1 MRWITSLR
9 LRVRSLVQG
18 RQVDRELDEELQ
30 YHFDHLVDGFVASGA
45 SLEEARYA
53 AQREMGAIEQR
64 KEECRDA
71 RGVNLIEHLRQDVA
85 SALRGLRNSPAF
97 AFVAI
102 VSLALGIGGNT
113 AIFSLWNGLLH
124 SPLPSVRNPQELV
137 ILSNPAESGSW
148 TGRVN
153 GIRSWLTYGEFEQL
167 RDQAASFS
175 AVMATQS
182 SLNEF
187 QARVDRGGEHLVKG
201 RLVSA
206 AFFETLGATP
216 AIGRFFGIDD
226 DGADSRSVV
235 ISHAY
240 WQRLGGQTDLLGK
253 SLFIRGTPLT
263 IMGIAQR
270 GFIGETQ
277 GQHPDLWAPLR
288 LQLALLPGRDR
299 LHDAAP
305 DKSMW
310 LHAFGRLQ
318 PGVTV
323 RQAEAEANAIFAAGL
338 EAFYGARASGPQRAD
353 YLDQHLLVQSAARG
367 ASSYRVAFSQSLTAL
382 LVGVGVL
389 LIVACANL
397 ANLLLARGAARS
409 SEMAL
414 RWSLGASRGRLI
426 QQVMTENLVLAVMA
440 GAVGV
445 FVASVAHAALM
456 QLMAKSDLDFAM
468 ALTMEGPT
476 LLFIAGATLAT
487 AVIVGG
493 LPAWQITRYDVAPN
507 LKEHSRGLVAR
518 KTQRSGRILVSLQLA
533 LSLPLLVA
541 AGLLVR
547 TVDNLQRADLGFPAQ
562 QLLLVRVDLQEFATT
577 SAERGAL
584 LTELRSDLQRVPGVR
599 SVSYS
604 QLGIFSG
611 GRSSSSVTVEG
622 YTPTGANDGESA
634 MDVAGPEYFTT
645 LGVPIVLGRDVEA
658 GDRESTLNPVVINE
672 AFAKQFFS
680 GRNPIGMH
688 INMPNNGNP
697 VSHQVVGIA
706 GNARTQDLRG
716 DISPRFYLPV
726 RDSASSSNSPTFL
739 IRTSGDAAGLMATV
753 RRAVQ
758 ARRALPILH
767 SNTIEEQMA
776 PLVAQ
781 DRATAQLALV
791 FGGAALSLAAM
802 GLYGLLS
809 YGVAHRTSE
818 IAVRIALGA
827 RAGGVVAMILRE
839 TVVLVGAG
847 LIVGGGLAYGASRL
861 IASRLYG
868 VQPQDPVTLAV
879 ATGLL
884 LAVAL
889 TAAYLPARRAAGL
902 DPMRALRQS

>member
-1 MRWITSLR
+1 MRWMTSLR

-18 RQVDRELDEELQ
+18 RQLDRELDEELQ
-30 YHFDHLVDGFVASGA
+30 YHFDHLVDGFVGSGA
-45 SLEEARYA
+45 SLEEARNA
-53 AQREMGAIEQR
+53 ARREMGATEQR

-85 SALRGLRNSPAF
+85 SALRGLRKSPAF

-113 AIFSLWNGLLH
+113 AIFGLWNGLLH
-124 SPLPSVRNPQELV
+124 APLPGVRNPEELV
-137 ILSNPAESGSW
+137 ILSNPGESGSW

-175 AVMATQS
+175 ALMATQS

-187 QARVDRGGEHLVKG
+187 QARVDGGSEHPVRG

-206 AFFETLGATP
+206 GFFETLGVTP

-226 DGADSRSVV
+226 DGGNSPSVV
-235 ISHAY
+235 IGHAY
-240 WQRLGGQTDLLGK
+240 WQRLGGQADLLGK
-253 SLFIRGTPLT
+253 TLFIRGTPFT
-263 IMGIAQR
+263 IIGIAQR

-288 LQLALLPGRDR
+288 LQIALLPGRDR

-310 LHAFGRLQ
+310 LHVFGRLR

-323 RQAEAEANAIFAAGL
+323 LQAEAEANAIFAAGL
-338 EAFYGARASGPQRAD
+338 EAFYGARASGAPLAD
-353 YLDQHLLVQSAARG
+353 YLDQRLHVQSAARG

-414 RWSLGASRGRLI
+414 RLSLGASRGRLI
-426 QQVMTENLVLAVMA
+426 QQMMTENFVLAVMA
-440 GAVGV
+440 GAAGV
-445 FVASVAHAALM
+445 FVASVAHAALT
-456 QLMAKSDLDFAM
+456 QLMARSDTDFAM
-468 ALTMEGPT
+468 TLTMEGPP
-476 LLFIAGATLAT
+476 LLFIVGATLAT
-487 AVIVGG
+487 ALLVSG
-493 LPAWQITRYDVAPN
+493 LPAWQITRHEVAPN
-507 LKEHSRGLVAR
+507 LKEHSRGVIAR
-518 KTQRSGRILVSLQLA
+518 TSQRSGRLLVSLQLA
-533 LSLPLLVA
+533 LSLPLVVA

-562 QLLLVRVDLQEFATT
+562 QLLLVRVDLREFATT

-584 LTELRSDLQRVPGVR
+584 LSELRSDLQRVSGVR

-604 QLGIFSG
+604 QLGVFSG
-611 GRSSSSVTVEG
+611 GQSSSSITVEG
-622 YTPTGANDGESA
+622 YTPTGANDFESA

-645 LGVPIVLGRDVEA
+645 LGVPIVLGRDVAE

-672 AFAKQFFS
+672 AFAKLFFS
-680 GRNPIGMH
+680 GRNPIGMR
-688 INMPNNGNP
+688 ITVPNNNNP
-697 VSHQVVGIA
+697 ASYRVVGVA
-706 GNARTQDLRG
+706 RNARTQDLRG
-716 DISPRFYLPV
+716 DISPRFFLPV

-739 IRTSGDAAGLMATV
+739 IRTSGDAAALMATV
-753 RRAVQ
+753 RRVVQ
-758 ARRALPILH
+758 ERRPLPILH
-767 SNTIEEQMA
+767 SSTIEEQMA

-791 FGGAALSLAAM
+791 FGGAALALAAM

-809 YGVAHRTSE
+809 YGVAQRTSE

-827 RAGGVVAMILRE
+827 RGAGVVAMILRE
-839 TVVLVGAG
+839 TMVLVGAG
-847 LIVGGGLAYGASRL
+847 LIVGGGLAAGASRL

-868 VQPQDPVTLAV
+868 VQGQDPVTLAV

-889 TAAYLPARRAAGL
+889 SAAYLPARRAGGL

>member
-30 YHFDHLVDGFVASGA
+30 YHFDYLVDGFVGSGA
-45 SLEEARYA
+45 SLEEARNA
-53 AQREMGAIEQR
+53 ARREMGATQQR

-85 SALRGLRNSPAF
+85 FAVRSLRKSPAF
-97 AFVAI
+97 ASVAI

-113 AIFSLWNGLLH
+113 AIFGLWNGLLH
-124 SPLPSVRNPQELV
+124 SPLPGVRNPEELV
-137 ILSNPAESGSW
+137 ILSNPGESGSW

-153 GIRSWLTYGEFEQL
+153 GIRSWLTHGEFEQL
-167 RDQAASFS
+167 RDAATSFS
-175 AVMATQS
+175 ALMATQS

-187 QARVDRGGEHLVKG
+187 QARVDSGGEHLVKG

-206 AFFETLGATP
+206 AFFKTLGATP
-216 AIGRFFGIDD
+216 AIGRFFGTDD

-240 WQRLGGQTDLLGK
+240 WQRLGGQADLLGK
-253 SLFIRGTPLT
+253 TLFIRGTPLT

-299 LHDAAP
+299 LHDGAP

-310 LHAFGRLQ
+310 LHVFGRLQ

-353 YLDQHLLVQSAARG
+353 YLDQHLRVQSAARG

-382 LVGVGVL
+382 LVGVSVL

-414 RWSLGASRGRLI
+414 RLSLGARRGRLI

-445 FVASVAHAALM
+445 FVASVAHAALT
-456 QLMAKSDLDFAM
+456 QLMAKSDSDFAM
-468 ALTMEGPT
+468 ALTLEGPT
-476 LLFIAGATLAT
+476 LVFIVGATLAT
-487 AVIVGG
+487 ALIVSG
-493 LPAWQITRYDVAPN
+493 LPAWQITRHDVAPN
-507 LKEHSRGLVAR
+507 LKEHSRGLIAR

-533 LSLPLLVA
+533 LSLPLVVA

-562 QLLLVRVDLQEFATT
+562 QLLLVRVDLQKFATT

-584 LTELRSDLQRVPGVR
+584 LSELRSDLQRVSGVR

-604 QLGIFSG
+604 QLGVFSG
-611 GRSSSSVTVEG
+611 GQSSSSITVEG

-634 MDVAGPEYFTT
+634 MDVAGPNYFTT
-645 LGVPIVLGRDVEA
+645 LGVPIVLGRDVEV
-658 GDRESTLNPVVINE
+658 GDRDSALNPVVINE

-680 GRNPIGMH
+680 ERNPIGMH
-688 INMPNNGNP
+688 ITVPNNGNP
-697 VSHQVVGIA
+697 VTYQVVGIA

-716 DISPRFYLPV
+716 EISPRFFLPV

-739 IRTSGDAAGLMATV
+739 IRTSGDAAALMATV

-758 ARRALPILH
+758 GRRPLPILH
-767 SNTIEEQMA
+767 SGTIEEQMA

-781 DRATAQLALV
+781 DRATAQFALV
-791 FGGAALSLAAM
+791 FAGAALSLAAM

-809 YGVAHRTSE
+809 YGVARRTGE

-827 RAGGVVAMILRE
+827 RAPGVVTMILRE